1 MRPFLSI
8 SAVALALLPS
18 YTADANDVIRSVV
31 ELQRVVSSGNGRGRK
46 FAIEGTAY
54 AGASERRASFF
65 LLQDG
70 KAVPIID
77 VRKEDAPSVAPNDL
91 VLVSGAIHL
100 RHSQNPEAGTNPN
113 CRKIVILGKSPPIQH
128 AAISADD
135 MERDNLLYCPVKI
148 NGTLIDIR
156 TDEIDP
162 QFTLFVLDCSNRTVY
177 AASTHQYGE
186 IRSMIGAQVGVEGI
200 LYKHRGRRIHG
211 RRMIDI
217 ARPDAIHILKP
228 PSSGWFHAPEI
239 GDTENISPEAIV
251 ALGRRRA
258 IGRVLAVWNDDSL
271 LMRTVGGEPMRVNI
285 VGSPPAVGDCIEA
298 VGYAETDLFHV
309 NLANAIW
316 RKSPNLQLP
325 GEAVTHV
332 DIRKLLVDES
342 GSRKFNVAYHGR
354 TVHLVGTLQD
364 VAYDG
369 GSRRRMIVS
378 ANGYAIA
385 VDCGCAPNFTS
396 TPEIGSTVSVTGV
409 CIADTETWK
418 NNSSIP
424 HTRGMFIVLRSPGDL
439 YVVSSPPCWTP
450 KRLVV
455 VIGTLVLLII
465 AIMIWNMSLRTL
477 SERRGRALYRSRIAQ
492 AQSELRKDERTRL
505 AAELHDH
512 LAQNLTAISYQV
524 AAAERSRD
532 IDREASARHLS
543 TAARMLGSSRTEL
556 RRCIWDLRCDALD
569 EPDFAQAIRKSIEQV
584 KGDADVEVHTDLRR
598 IRISDQT
605 VHAVLST
612 TRELVANAVNHGHA
626 KHIRIIGGIADGR
639 LDLAVSDDGCGFD
652 TANAP
657 GLADGHFGLDGIR
670 ERLRRHGGEM
680 TIESSPGNGAK
691 VAFWLLLGRETS
703 DDSREI
709 SPTSVSPRLTSN
721 VSRLNQKNQ

>member
-1 MRPFLSI
+1 MLLLAMLCGTAPAETNGIITTAAELTRITSRKGPAGRPFRIRATALSQPRDRRYSFFAMDETGGTSVFDI
-8 SAVALALLPS
+8 REKNEPPFAIGDIL
-18 YTADANDVIRSVV
+18 VIDGVV
-31 ELQRVVSSGNGRGRK
+31 EPRHRATPDDRFLNANCTNVTVIAHGRPPKTKPITTDDIERDDLLATPVSIGG
-46 FAIEGTAY
+46 I
-54 AGASERRASFF
+54 
-65 LLQDG
+65 L
-70 KAVPIID
+70 VD
-77 VRKEDAPSVAPNDL
+77 VR
-91 VLVSGAIHL
+91 
-100 RHSQNPEAGTNPN
+100 R
-113 CRKIVILGKSPPIQH
+113 
-128 AAISADD
+128 
-135 MERDNLLYCPVKI
+135 
-148 NGTLIDIR
+148 
-156 TDEIDP
+156 DEIDP
-162 QFTLFVLDCSNRTVY
+162 RYALLVLDCSNRMVC
-177 AASTHQYGE
+177 AAANFADMDKFFAKAK
-186 IRSMIGAQVGVEGI
+186 RMIGATVRIDGMLHQNIGS
-200 LYKHRGRRIHG
+200 RAFGRRLISIPK
-211 RRMIDI
+211 R
-217 ARPDAIHILKP
+217 
-228 PSSGWFHAPEI
+228 SGIEMLTPTSDTLFHAPEI
-239 GDTENISPEAIV
+239 GDTENLSPEAIV
-251 ALGRRRA
+251 ALGRRKA

-332 DIRKLLVDES
+332 DIRELLVDES
-342 GSRKFNVAYHGR
+342 GSRKFRVAYHGR

-369 GSRRRMIVS
+369 RSRRRMIVS

-385 VDCGCAPNFTS
+385 VDCGCAPDFAS
-396 TPEIGSTVSVTGV
+396 TPEIGSKVSVTGV

-418 NNSSIP
+418 SNSSIP

-439 YVVSSPPCWTP
+439 YVVSTPPWWTP

-584 KGDADVEVHTDLRR
+584 TGDADVEVHTDLRR

-605 VHAVLST
+605 VHAVLSI

-691 VAFWLLLGRETS
+691 VAFWL
-703 DDSREI
+703 
-709 SPTSVSPRLTSN
+709 PVSP
-721 VSRLNQKNQ
+721 